1 MTRQCPSCGGA
12 IAYAGRGRPRKYC
25 EACTPPGCGGAEW
38 RVAWLAEHGDE
49 LEAERLRQH
58 EKKMR
63 EWRENSR
70 QIKETIAQNRREL
83 ERRKRVA

>member
-1 MTRQCPSCGGA
+1 L
-12 IAYAGRGRPRKYC
+12 
-25 EACTPPGCGGAEW
+25 
-38 RVAWLAEHGDE
+38 AWLAEHREE

-70 QIKETIAQNRREL
+70 QIKETIGKNRKEL
-83 ERRKRVA
+83 ERQRRIGELVGRWL

>member
-1 MTRQCPSCGGA
+1 L
-12 IAYAGRGRPRKYC
+12 
-25 EACTPPGCGGAEW
+25 
-38 RVAWLAEHGDE
+38 AWLAEHREE

-70 QIKETIAQNRREL
+70 QIKETIAKNRKEL
-83 ERRKRVA
+83 ERQRRIGELVGRWL